1 MGITQMPDA
10 EAKNYLD
17 KNGIKIPLITTDQM
31 REVDRLLIEEYH
43 FDATQL
49 VETAGKRLAELV
61 KRYLKNSVERKHVL
75 VAAGKGNNG
84 GGGLAAARYLH
95 DWGANVS
102 IFIPSEPL
110 REIPAQQKRK
120 LEHEAIETWIGKDAY
135 QYLIIGEGEIVI
147 DAVLGY
153 GLRGAPRGWPARIIE
168 TINAADLPVI
178 ALDLPSGLDGTTGQ
192 IFKPCVKATAT
203 LTLALPKTGLLY
215 PNSKDVTG
223 SLYLA
228 DLNVPAA
235 VYQRMGLQTGP
246 IFSSDPILPL

>member
-1 MGITQMPDA
+1 MRDA
-10 EAKNYLD
+10 TAPNYLT
-17 KNGIKIPLITTDQM
+17 KNGVKIPLITTDQM
-31 REVDRLLIEEYH
+31 REVDRLLTEEFH
-43 FDATQL
+43 FDAAQL
-49 VETAGKRLAELV
+49 VETAGERLAELV
-61 KRYLKNSVERKHVL
+61 KRYLKNSVERKDIL
-75 VAAGKGNNG
+75 VVAGKGNNG
-84 GGGLAAARYLH
+84 GGGLAAARYLS

-102 IFIPSEPL
+102 IFLPSEPL

-120 LEHEAIETWIGKDAY
+120 LEQRSIETWIGKDAY
-135 QYLIIGEGEIVI
+135 QYLIIGEGEIVV

-153 GLRGAPRGWPARIIE
+153 GLRGAPRGWPARVIE
-168 TINAADLPVI
+168 TINAANLPVI

-215 PNSKDVTG
+215 PQAKDVAG
-223 SLYLA
+223 ALYLA

-235 VYQRMGLQTGP
+235 VYQRMGLKTGL